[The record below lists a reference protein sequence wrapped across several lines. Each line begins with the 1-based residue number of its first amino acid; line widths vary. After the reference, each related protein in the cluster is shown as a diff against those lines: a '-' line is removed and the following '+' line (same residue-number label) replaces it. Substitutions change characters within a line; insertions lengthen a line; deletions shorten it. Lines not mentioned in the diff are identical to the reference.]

1 MKEEDMSHS
10 EKIKQ
15 QLFNDKSFQALYAT
29 IKPADKEGFEAILE
43 NLLGLANSA
52 VDGFVT
58 KANNTQFTKE
68 ELDSVISDRTGR
80 K

>member
-1 MKEEDMSHS
+1 MSHS

-29 IKPADKEGFEAILE
+29 IKTTEKEGFEAMLKD
-43 NLLGLANSA
+43 LLGLADGA
-52 VDGFVT
+52 IDGFVS